1 MRISLKMTGLL
12 TGLLTWGWKGM
23 LVGFLLGYLLDK
35 KLRQWSADG
44 ARHPFR
50 RDRAHDPLF
59 FQLTFRMLGY
69 LAKADG
75 HVSQQEIRIAEQ
87 VMASMALGSD
97 ERLRAIEAFNSG
109 KQMPEPPQELLKSFR
124 RRFKQR
130 TGKKAEWLHY
140 QFQMLYAQGQ
150 PDIERVEQ
158 LGMSAFYAGITPEQF
173 QNLRQQYRKAWQE
186 QARYFHQGHSNSR
199 QRSEQYSENHSYYRP
214 HAPNNPGSE
223 LQAAYRLLG
232 VTPDADLA
240 AVKKA
245 FRQKISK
252 VHPDKLSGRTLSPQ
266 EAARSKE
273 AAQQLQAAYQLIK
286 ANRRPL

>member
-12 TGLLTWGWKGM
+12 TGLLTLGWKGM

-35 KLRQWSADG
+35 KLRQWSAAG
-44 ARHPFR
+44 TRHPFR
-50 RDRAHDPLF
+50 QDRTNDPLF

-75 HVSQQEIRIAEQ
+75 HVSQQEIQIAEQ

-109 KQMPEPPQELLKSFR
+109 KQMAEPPLELLKSFR

-130 TGKKAEWLHY
+130 TGKKAQWLHY

-173 QNLRQQYRKAWQE
+173 QSLRQQYRKAWQE
-186 QARYFHQGHSNSR
+186 QARQFHQGNGSSR
-199 QRSEQYSENHSYYRP
+199 QRSDQDSENHSYYRP
-214 HAPNNPGSE
+214 HTPNNPGSE

-266 EAARSKE
+266 EATRSKE
-273 AAQQLQAAYQLIK
+273 TAQQLQAAYQQIK
-286 ANRRPL
+286 ASRRPL